1 MIENQKHE
9 ALIQG
14 IEELLSKD
22 RCPLTDDDK
31 VLLQN
36 CLTELKT
43 KNSLPDLASFEKVA
57 RWLLLFFEVAQAAK
71 DVF

>member
-1 MIENQKHE
+1 MIKNQKHE
-9 ALIQG
+9 VLVQG
-14 IEELLSKD
+14 IETLLSTN

-36 CLTELKT
+36 CLTELKE
-43 KNSLPDLASFEKVA
+43 KNSLPDLASLEKVA

-71 DVF
+71 DFF